1 MFQTLNVRKISVST
15 EWAMSCGQD
24 IKLHIYSVSTHKW
37 TSDKV
42 QLTLTFYVS
51 KFFFFKLSNKNMKTG
66 DNLPTHFLNKY
77 LRLLNVY

>member
-51 KFFFFKLSNKNMKTG
+51 KFFF
-66 DNLPTHFLNKY
+66 Y
-77 LRLLNVY
+77 LKGWEYMFQPVEEIGMV